1 MRRLVVWFRRD
12 LRVHDHAA
20 LFHACQNAEEV
31 IPLFILDRSLLAHAE
46 TGSRRVQFLL
56 EALADLDRNLIA
68 RGSYLTLLQGDP
80 VEVLPR
86 FVECIGADGVYYSAD
101 IERWSGQQRDRNL
114 THIFA
119 RMRRTFRPFL
129 SYYLQTEGEYERAA
143 WSKAWHTFNA
153 QPPHPAPAHI
163 RTPQLQLCPG
173 LRAYGYIPTLKDLG
187 LPPSLGSALTGGET
201 PARARLRDFLDHRVA
216 EYRFK
221 MSSPI
226 LAEEEGTSR
235 LSAYLKFGCVSVREC
250 VHEARRRYAHATPRE
265 RKSLLAWVSRL
276 QWRDHFIQKFAL
288 YPEAEFVNL
297 YRPFDTIR
305 RYEHADARLLAAWQQ
320 GRTGFPLI
328 DASMRALVQSGLLNF
343 RMRAML
349 ATFLT
354 INLMIDWRHGAEWFM
369 KHLLDGDAC
378 IDHWQWQMQAGITH
392 PSRPYVRA
400 YNPLKQ
406 CFDHDPEARFI
417 HKYVPELRNLPA
429 PLAFEPHRLTAMEE
443 TWYGVHPGRTYPLPI
458 VDAEASRKVGLEQ
471 IMPIRELLAQA
482 AREGRLAEY
491 RNRHPACAPLLAT
504 EEREGQVAQMEVTE
518 RLLLEGQ

>member
-1 MRRLVVWFRRD
+1 MRRVVVWFRRD

-20 LFHACQNAEEV
+20 LFHACNDAEEV
-31 IPLFILDRSLLAHAE
+31 IPLFILDRSLLHHPE

-56 EALADLDRNLIA
+56 EALADLDRSLIA
-68 RGSYLTLLQGDP
+68 RGSYLTILQGNP

-86 FVECIGADGVYYSAD
+86 FVECIGAEGVYFSAD
-101 IERWSGQQRDRNL
+101 IERWAGQQRDRNL
-114 THIFA
+114 ARIFK
-119 RMRRTFRPFL
+119 RQQRVFRPFL
-129 SYYLQTEGEYERAA
+129 SYYLQTEGEYDRAA
-143 WSKAWHTFNA
+143 WSKAWHAFNA
-153 QPPHPAPAHI
+153 QPPYPAPERIH
-163 RTPQLQLCPG
+163 TPQLAPCAG
-173 LRAYGYIPTLKDLG
+173 IHTYGYIPTLRDLG
-187 LPPSLGSALTGGET
+187 LSPAPSNPLIGGESH
-201 PARARLRDFLDHRVA
+201 ARARLRDFLDNRIA
-216 EYRFK
+216 DYRFK
-221 MSSPI
+221 ISSPI

-250 VHEARRRYAHATPRE
+250 VHEARKRYARATPRE

-276 QWRDHFIQKFAL
+276 QWRDHFIQKFTL

-305 RYEHADARLLAAWQQ
+305 RYEDADPKLLAAWQA
-320 GRTGFPLI
+320 GRTGFPLV
-328 DASMRALVQSGLLNF
+328 DASMRALMQTGLLNF

-392 PSRPYVRA
+392 PARPYVRA

-417 HKYVPELRNLPA
+417 HKYVPELRNLPP

-443 TWYGVHPGRTYPLPI
+443 TWYDVRPGRTYPLPI
-458 VDAEASRKVGLEQ
+458 VDAEASRKAGLDQ
-471 IMPIRELLAQA
+471 ILPIREMLARA
-482 AREGRLAEY
+482 AKEGRLGEY
-491 RNRHPACAPLLAT
+491 RNASPSCEPLLHA
-504 EEREGQVAQMEVTE
+504 EEREGQVAQMEVSE
-518 RLLLEGQ
+518 SLLAGR